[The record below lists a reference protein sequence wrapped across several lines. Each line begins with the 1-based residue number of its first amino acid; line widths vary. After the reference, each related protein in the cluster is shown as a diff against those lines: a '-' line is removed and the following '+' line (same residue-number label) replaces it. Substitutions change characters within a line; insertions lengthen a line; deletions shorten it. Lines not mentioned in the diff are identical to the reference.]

1 MISKSKES
9 SMTSRQKMASL
20 LLTVA
25 MGAPVG
31 AQQQPRTIQ
40 RIAFYRLKP
49 DRVSDFVAA
58 VKEYA
63 EVEKK
68 AGVKHDYT
76 TWASLT
82 GDREFARVDLYSKF
96 AEMDTSFDAGAP
108 GGADRARLG
117 AKIDDCTESTR
128 TVITGIDPELV
139 IGGAGYPPMIVVDWV
154 RVQLGKGPEYHALA
168 KSDLLPMMK
177 KAGVKFFFVAQT
189 AFGGPPQE
197 MEVVSG
203 IPNWAAIDGGSPVH
217 SLGEE
222 AYQRYR
228 AKAAA
233 LIASRHQEVYR
244 FRADRGYSPAPA
256 SSTQR

>member
-1 MISKSKES
+1 
-9 SMTSRQKMASL
+9 MTSRQRFASL

-49 DRVSDFVAA
+49 DRLSDFVAA

-76 TWASLT
+76 VWASLT
-82 GDREFARVDLYSKF
+82 GEREFARVDLYAKF

-117 AKIDDCTESTR
+117 AKINDCEASSTR
-128 TVITGIDPELV
+128 TVITRIDPETL
-139 IGGAGYPPMIVVDWV
+139 IGGSGYPPMIVVDWL
-154 RVQLGKGPEYHALA
+154 RVHPGKGPEFHALV
-168 KSDLLPMMK
+168 KSDLLPMEK

-189 AFGGPPQE
+189 AFGAPVTE

-203 IPNWAAIDGGSPVH
+203 ISNWAVIDGGSPVH
-217 SLGEE
+217 SMGEE
-222 AYQRYR
+222 AYQHWR
-228 AKAAA
+228 AKSIA
-233 LIASRHQEVYR
+233 LTDIRHQEIYR
-244 FRADRGYSPAPA
+244 FRADLSYSPAPA